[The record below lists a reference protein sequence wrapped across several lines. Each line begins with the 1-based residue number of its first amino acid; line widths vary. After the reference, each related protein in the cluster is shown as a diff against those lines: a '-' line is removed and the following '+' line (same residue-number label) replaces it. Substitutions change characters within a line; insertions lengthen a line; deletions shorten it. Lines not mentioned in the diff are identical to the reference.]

1 MSEIIT
7 FGKYKSH
14 CIETVPDRYL
24 EWLINNF
31 GINKWSHL
39 AKLELDRRDKLGI
52 YVEDF
57 DYEAFLDW
65 RDV

>member
-1 MSEIIT
+1 MSELLT
-7 FGKYKSH
+7 FGKYNRY

-24 EWLINNF
+24 EWIIETF
-31 GINKWSHL
+31 DIGKWSYL

-52 YVEDF
+52 YIEDT
-57 DYEAFLDW
+57 DYEDYLDW